1 MREYT
6 RNESHAKRFKVGDK
20 VQFKSSTGKTW
31 LTKELW
37 VVTGHV
43 KHPQDKNFNDMWDS
57 HIKLSDRKGFTMKVC
72 MHPES
77 CSSPHVKI
85 DPNQLRFPK
94 YKPNGKLS
102 PK

>member
-1 MREYT
+1 MSEYT
-6 RNESHAKRFKVGDK
+6 RNTSHAHRFQRGDR
-20 VQFKSSTGKTW
+20 VQFKASKGKRW
-31 LTKELW
+31 LTDSLW
-37 VVTGHV
+37 IVTGHT
-43 KHPQDKNFNDMWDS
+43 KHPQDKDFNDMWDT

-72 MHPES
+72 IHPEDS
-77 CSSPHVKI
+77 RNPHVKI